1 MGPPIDHTGGRNWG
15 PKRGSFWLLKKSQNS
30 GVLPIVYLHA
40 GLEIGSAIPY
50 AIHQE
55 SNGDSHVL
63 ALKDLHA
70 TWRGDNPNWV
80 HRCQNGKIAHTHFGL
95 AP

>member
-1 MGPPIDHTGGRNWG
+1 M
-15 PKRGSFWLLKKSQNS
+15 SQNL

-50 AIHQE
+50 TITG
-55 SNGDSHVL
+55 SRIKTPMPL
-63 ALKDLHA
+63 APEDLHA
-70 TWRGDNPNWV
+70 TRRGDNPIWV
-80 HRCQNGKIAHTHFGL
+80 HKCQNGEIVHTHFGL